1 MSRRRVSCGLEQ
13 SHVADLSAALSS
25 ATDNNYDFI
34 TIPIVNPR
42 LEREFDTEKAAAS
55 RQGPL
60 TFSDL
65 LLNSNDWS
73 TLVVGRLSPSLDVDR
88 YIIVRIQVQYLRN
101 PIFHNK
107 QLSVVWPT

>member
-88 YIIVRIQVQYLRN
+88 CKLLNSKSKPSINFLM
-101 PIFHNK
+101 
-107 QLSVVWPT
+107 SAVWPT